1 MNNKISTYI
10 GLALLTAFASCADDK
25 FADFQTE
32 KPESLTQYEYLNAY
46 DNLKSYIDRSAHP
59 GFKLGAGVSADDF
72 LKGELVRSMV
82 ISNFD
87 EITAGNAMKYASC
100 VSDNGIMDFSKVSKF
115 VEAAKAAGVT
125 IYGHTLCWHSQQNNK
140 YLNSLIANKPIP
152 VDPTG
157 GNKALHIHAGDPKTN
172 AWDYEI
178 YYDLDQTLEP
188 GKSYTL
194 TIKAKGSNPGTI
206 SFWPGLKDGNNPHY
220 GFSGITAGED
230 LTDNTIN
237 FTPEKTIDRL
247 RFCFGKLG
255 GDLYFDDVTLKEAGS
270 DKNLI
275 VNSSFDKQDINR
287 WTKVSWI
294 DISYEIETLGNSGTT
309 TWYEDMTVNGN
320 AEGSE
325 AGSFFATEQGIGG
338 PHDATIGTAGT
349 GADGKGHAYVVK
361 AGNNPSDNWSTQ
373 FFIKANRVLHEGDA
387 CKLKFKYRADKAA
400 GSESQAHEAPGSY
413 VHYDMGVSVNFT
425 TQWQTF
431 EKEFIIT
438 KEQAGTADNK
448 QMQTIA
454 WNLAVLKEANT
465 YYFDDIEFGIQRKVE
480 GIPLTEQ
487 EKKDTLT
494 WAMDRWINGIME
506 ATGGYVTAWDA
517 VNESVSGVDND
528 NDGFYDLQSNK
539 NVSAE
544 DAKNNFYWQDYLG
557 DLDYVRIVIR
567 SARKHFAEHGG
578 NPSDLKLFINDYNLE
593 SWWDDNKKA
602 KSLIN
607 WIKRWESDG
616 VTKIDGIGTQM
627 HVSYILDEADQKRQ
641 EASIVKMFELLAAS
655 GKLVKI
661 SELDMGITKKAFGEA
676 IKTEDVTY
684 EQQLKMAEFYR
695 FIIEK
700 YFEIIPVAQQYGITQ
715 WCTTDSPESSSWRGG
730 QPVGL
735 WTLGNSRKPTYGG
748 FANGLAGR
756 EVVVPYAAPS
766 AEEE

>member
-1 MNNKISTYI
+1 M
-10 GLALLTAFASCADDK
+10 
-25 FADFQTE
+25 
-32 KPESLTQYEYLNAY
+32 
-46 DNLKSYIDRSAHP
+46 KSYIDRSAHP
-59 GFKLGAGVSADDF
+59 DFKLGAGVSADDF

-157 GNKALHIHAGDPKTN
+157 GNKALHIHAGEPKAN
-172 AWDYEI
+172 VWDYEI
-178 YYDLDQTLEP
+178 YYDLDQILEP

-194 TIKAKGSNPGTI
+194 TIKAKGSNPGTM
-206 SFWPGLKDGNNPHY
+206 SFWPGMKDGSTTEY
-220 GFSGITAGED
+220 GFPGVTSGED
-230 LTDNTIN
+230 FADNKITFKPN
-237 FTPEKTIDRL
+237 KSIDRL

-255 GDLYFDDVTLKEAGS
+255 GDLYFDDVTLKEEGS

-275 VNSSFDKQDINR
+275 ENSSFDEQDISH
-287 WTKVSWI
+287 WTKVSWV
-294 DISYEIETLGNSGTT
+294 DLSYNIESASGSGKTV
-309 TWYEDMTVNGN
+309 WYEDMLTNGN

-338 PHDATIGTAGT
+338 PHDATIGAAGT

-361 AGNNPSDNWSTQ
+361 SGNDPANSYSTQ
-373 FFIKANRVLHEGDA
+373 FFVKANRTLHAGDI
-387 CKLKFKYRADKAA
+387 CKLTFKYRADKAA

-448 QMQTIA
+448 QMQSIA

-465 YYFDDIEFGIQRKVE
+465 YYFDDIEFSIQQKAE
-480 GIPLTEQ
+480 GIPLTPE
-487 EKKDTLT
+487 EKKEVLT
-494 WAMDRWINGIME
+494 NEMERWIKGMME
-506 ATGGYVTAWDA
+506 ACDGYVTAWDV
-517 VNESVSGVDND
+517 VNEPISGGGD
-528 NDGFYDLQSNK
+528 DGKGNYALQSATNPDDNGVK
-539 NVSAE
+539 GT
-544 DAKNNFYWQDYLG
+544 NFYWQDFLG
-557 DLDYVRIVIR
+557 DDYVRIPIKF
-567 SARKHFAEHGG
+567 ARQYFAEHGG

-607 WIKRWESDG
+607 WIKRWKSDG

-661 SELDMGITKKAFGEA
+661 SELDMGITQKAFGEA

-684 EQQLKMAEFYR
+684 KQQLKMAEFYR